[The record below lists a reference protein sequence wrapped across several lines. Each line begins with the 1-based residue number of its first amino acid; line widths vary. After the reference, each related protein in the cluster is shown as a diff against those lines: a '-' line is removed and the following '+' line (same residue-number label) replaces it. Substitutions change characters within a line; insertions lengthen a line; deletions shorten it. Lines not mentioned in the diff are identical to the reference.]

1 MSKHVEIIKRALFNL
16 ICVENGQTP
25 FFDYINTFLCLV
37 LLSTDVSPCNLSA
50 NRKFADIEAANHRLA
65 SALYLKEGESH
76 ASSLSSHEQDAP
88 ISSGNPS
95 QSDPLQGSEKPSV
108 PTDVEGIS
116 KSKTD
121 AGSRKAESRLK
132 KHSDIGHFWE
142 NHDKYDCT
150 TQTNNRRKRRQ
161 KKVEANK
168 LSFISSPK
176 DREYFQDAGL
186 GRSEYYDQSQFE
198 PVNDLSDDLQAPPNS
213 SSARH
218 FNHSETNSPSFS
230 SELSPLSL
238 DSYDF
243 SVQMFTDLTGCA
255 QDQKTTTEG
264 QLTSMVDLF
273 SAGEAFSE
281 SCMDVGDYFDRNCSC
296 QDKNALEVC
305 ADNVPGVEY
314 LHSERGELRYHY
326 SCQEEQRASTDHI
339 DDNQRSTLVLRRN
352 VNNAK
357 PSQSMDINSNL
368 LSTSIDCSYDVTQLQ
383 TQELLQ
389 EGILFNDLNLTP
401 FEGVAQSFSAPPHP
415 RVHRPIPTPPPDDD
429 WLFRDI
435 LKDRRSPY

>member
-1 MSKHVEIIKRALFNL
+1 MAKIVKTL
-16 ICVENGQTP
+16 
-25 FFDYINTFLCLV
+25 FFDYIKTFLCLV
-37 LLSTDVSPCNLSA
+37 LFSTDVSPCNLSV

-76 ASSLSSHEQDAP
+76 SSSLSSHEQDAP
-88 ISSGNPS
+88 NSSGNPS
-95 QSDPLQGSEKPSV
+95 QSDPLQGSEKPIV

-121 AGSRKAESRLK
+121 ASTDLRKAESRLK

-150 TQTNNRRKRRQ
+150 TQMNNRRKRRQ

-168 LSFISSPK
+168 LSGFSFIDSPK

-198 PVNDLSDDLQAPPNS
+198 PINDLSDNLQAPPNS
-213 SSARH
+213 SGARL
-218 FNHSETNSPSFS
+218 FNQSETNSPSFS

-243 SVQMFTDLTGCA
+243 SVQMFTDLTGCT
-255 QDQKTTTEG
+255 QDQRTTTES
-264 QLTSMVDLF
+264 QLTNMVDLF
-273 SAGEAFSE
+273 SAGESYSE
-281 SCMDVGDYFDRNCSC
+281 SCMDVEDYFDRNCSC
-296 QDKNALEVC
+296 QDENALKVC
-305 ADNVPGVEY
+305 EDNVPVVED
-314 LHSERGELRYHY
+314 LHSERGEHRCQY

-339 DDNQRSTLVLRRN
+339 DDDQRSMLVLRRK
-352 VNNAK
+352 VNNTK
-357 PSQSMDINSNL
+357 PSQSTDINSNL

-401 FEGVAQSFSAPPHP
+401 FEGIAQSFSAPPHP
-415 RVHRPIPTPPPDDD
+415 RVLRPIPTPPPDDD

-435 LKDRRSPY
+435 LKDRQSPY